1 MPVSN
6 RPRQSARRHRAGGNS
21 KTKKKQFK
29 TESVFCVV
37 FALLHKHVSL
47 PLSRATDTKFYIEQP
62 ACCGIWCLNQ
72 RPSAATKIKTVATNV
87 CQNSAGTVFF
97 IPTGRFQEGNCKRHQ
112 KNEANNKRSPF
123 VKLVW
128 FVFAILL
135 RREFCFPCFSSE
147 ICIVFFFIFFLQK
160 PTLPAARHIPAA
172 KTRNA
177 MQHPITASVHENIPP
192 KSVAV
197 LCSCF
202 VYAAAFV
209 SE

>member
-37 FALLHKHVSL
+37 FALLHKHVFSL

-72 RPSAATKIKTVATNV
+72 RPSAPTKIKTVATNV

-135 RREFCFPCFSSE
+135 RREFCFPCFSS
-147 ICIVFFFIFFLQK
+147 
-160 PTLPAARHIPAA
+160 
-172 KTRNA
+172 
-177 MQHPITASVHENIPP
+177 
-192 KSVAV
+192 
-197 LCSCF
+197 
-202 VYAAAFV
+202 
-209 SE
+209 

>member
-1 MPVSN
+1 MVCRSRTAPGK
-6 RPRQSARRHRAGGNS
+6 ARADIGPEATAKR
-21 KTKKKQFK
+21 KKQFK

-72 RPSAATKIKTVATNV
+72 RPSAATKIKTVATNA

-147 ICIVFFFIFFLQK
+147 ICIVFFLIFFCKNQRFPQQDTFPQQRRVTPCNTLL
-160 PTLPAARHIPAA
+160 LPAFMRIYLLRA
-172 KTRNA
+172 
-177 MQHPITASVHENIPP
+177 
-192 KSVAV
+192 
-197 LCSCF
+197 
-202 VYAAAFV
+202 
-209 SE
+209 

>member
-72 RPSAATKIKTVATNV
+72 RPSAATKIKTVATNA
-87 CQNSAGTVFF
+87 CQNSAGTVFL
-97 IPTGRFQEGNCKRHQ
+97 FQREGFKKAIARDIKKMRQTTNGHHLLNWFGLFSLYCCVG
-112 KNEANNKRSPF
+112 N
-123 VKLVW
+123 
-128 FVFAILL
+128 FVFLVSVL
-135 RREFCFPCFSSE
+135 KF
-147 ICIVFFFIFFLQK
+147 VLFFFLIFFLQK